1 MRILLVEDEPVLSET
16 LAAILSHQH
25 YTVDAVF
32 DGTQALQKALTGI
45 YDVLILDINLPG
57 LDGLSVLRQLRAAQQ
72 EVPVLLL
79 SAKGEVADIIQGLDA
94 GANDYLAKPFN
105 IEELLARLRAMTR
118 SHLNR
123 SATVL
128 TFADLALDLQTGR
141 LFCGVKQ
148 IHLAAKE
155 FQLMELFIR
164 NHGQILTKE
173 KLTQKVWGFDS
184 QAEYNNVEVYI
195 SFLRKKLQ
203 AIGSQTH
210 IYARRGLGYVLEAP
224 NAAAPPYSST

>member
-32 DGTQALQKALTGI
+32 DGTQALQMALTGI

-148 IHLAAKE
+148 ISFSRQRISADGTFHSQSWTNSHKRKINPKSLG
-155 FQLMELFIR
+155 IR
-164 NHGQILTKE
+164 QSGRIQ
-173 KLTQKVWGFDS
+173 
-184 QAEYNNVEVYI
+184 
-195 SFLRKKLQ
+195 
-203 AIGSQTH
+203 
-210 IYARRGLGYVLEAP
+210 
-224 NAAAPPYSST
+224 